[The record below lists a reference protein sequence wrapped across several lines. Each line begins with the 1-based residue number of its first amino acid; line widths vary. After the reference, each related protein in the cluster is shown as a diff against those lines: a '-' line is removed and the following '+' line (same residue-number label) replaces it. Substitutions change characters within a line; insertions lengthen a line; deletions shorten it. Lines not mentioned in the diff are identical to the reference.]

1 MPEFESRMK
10 ETPSSQII
18 LPMTVGILFLA
29 VLVFGALL
37 G

>member
-1 MPEFESRMK
+1 MPDI
-10 ETPSSQII
+10 ETRTKQSPSSQII